1 MDLNK
6 LMQQA
11 GALQKQ
17 LEETG
22 RQINEMEFEAEASN
36 GLVKVVM
43 NGENKILSISIDESI
58 LNKEDKEMIEDLIM
72 IAVNNAI
79 EKVEDYKKEK
89 YGAMGSA
96 MGLPF

>member
-22 RQINEMEFEAEASN
+22 RQINEMEFEADASN
-36 GLVKVVM
+36 GLVKVKVS
-43 NGENKILSISIDESI
+43 GENKVLSVSIDESI
-58 LNKEDKEMIEDLIM
+58 LNKEDKEMIEDLVM

-79 EKVEDYKKEK
+79 AKAEEYKKEK

>member
-1 MDLNK
+1 MDISK

-11 GALQKQ
+11 GALQNQ

-22 RQINEMEFEAEASN
+22 RQINEMEFEAEASS
-36 GLVKVVM
+36 GLVKVTV
-43 NGENKILSISIDESI
+43 NGENKILSVSIDETI

-79 EKVEDYKKEK
+79 SKVEEYKKEK